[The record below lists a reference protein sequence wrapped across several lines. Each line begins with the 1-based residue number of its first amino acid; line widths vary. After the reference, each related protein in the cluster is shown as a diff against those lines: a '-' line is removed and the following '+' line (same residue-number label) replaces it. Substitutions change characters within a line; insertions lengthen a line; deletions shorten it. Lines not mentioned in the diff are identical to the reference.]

1 VLERWKVRPLKV
13 VLASF
18 VLASVAMLSGSTAVA
33 ASGYN
38 LFGMATPV
46 HPGHNSDTAI
56 QLSSIGLLTSG
67 GINFDEST
75 VTPPVTTL
83 STLQNL
89 STDYMFTAGSCGG
102 GSPRF
107 QINIDGANIF
117 VYIGPPPNY
126 TACPAGVW
134 LNTGDLLE
142 AALFVD
148 TSQLPGG
155 TFYDTW
161 ASALLKYGTHTVT
174 GIQLVADG
182 GWAVGGTQTVQVDN
196 VTINTTT
203 FTFEEEVVPSDK
215 EKCKKGGWMDF
226 TSSPGPFKNQGDCVS
241 YFATGGRNK
250 ASD

>member
-1 VLERWKVRPLKV
+1 MKILKV
-13 VLASF
+13 VLASL
-18 VLASVAMLSGSTAVA
+18 VLVTLAMTQSSAAIA
-33 ASGYN
+33 ASGYT
-38 LFGMATPV
+38 LFGDATAV

-56 QLSSIGLLTSG
+56 ELSSIGTTTFSGIDFDTPTAMTLNQLL
-67 GINFDEST
+67 
-75 VTPPVTTL
+75 
-83 STLQNL
+83 NL

-107 QINIDGANIF
+107 QINIDGFNIQ
-117 VYIGPPPNY
+117 VYIGPSPNY
-126 TACPAGVW
+126 TGCLPNVW
-134 LNTGDLLE
+134 GNTGDLLE
-142 AALFVD
+142 ATLFVD

-161 ASALLKYGTHTVT
+161 AAALLKYGTHAVT

-196 VTINTTT
+196 VVINTTT
-203 FTFEEEVVPSDK
+203 YTFEEEVVPSDK
-215 EKCKKGGWMDF
+215 EKCKKGGWKDF
-226 TSSPGPFKNQGDCVS
+226 TSSPGPFNNQGDCVS